1 MMHFLTEKQEVMLHR
16 LARRVRSEEYKQR
29 LAFVQQHGKML
40 PGCVSIC
47 ANSQQLYGKL
57 MKLLRRVVPDVKL
70 SFESGRGWH
79 TGDDTQYYYGH
90 FYYVVL

>member
-1 MMHFLTEKQEVMLHR
+1 MMHFLTEKQEAMLHR
-16 LARRVRSEEYKQR
+16 LARRVRREEYKQR
-29 LAFVQQHGKML
+29 LAFVPQHGMTL
-40 PGCVSIC
+40 PGWVSIC

-79 TGDDTQYYYGH
+79 TGDDTQYYYGS
-90 FYYVVL
+90 FRYVVL

>member
-1 MMHFLTEKQEVMLHR
+1 MMHFLTEKQEAMLHR
-16 LARRVRSEEYKQR
+16 LARRVRREEYKQR
-29 LAFVQQHGKML
+29 LAFVPQHGKTL

-79 TGDDTQYYYGH
+79 TGDHTQYYYGH